1 MPYPYY
7 PQYQPGY
14 YPAPVPD
21 QLAQLRQNQF
31 QPMQQPQQFQPQQN
45 PPAPS
50 IVWVQSEQEALNF
63 LVAPNSAVTLWDS
76 NFPVVYLKQADA
88 SGKPSM
94 KIYDLVERN
103 SRPAQARVTPPVEYA
118 TKDEL
123 AALAARLD
131 ALTAI
136 KEASVKPTT
145 KKTVQKEDAE

>member
-1 MPYPYY
+1 MAYPYY
-7 PQYQPGY
+7 QQYYQP
-14 YPAPVPD
+14 PMPD

-63 LVAPNSAVTLWDS
+63 LVTPNSAVTLWDS
-76 NFPVVYLKQADA
+76 NSPVVYLKQADA

-94 KIYDLVERN
+94 KIYDLVERTQ
-103 SRPAQARVTPPVEYA
+103 RPVQTMQTQAVEYA

-136 KEASVKPTT
+136 KDAPVKSTT
-145 KKTVQKEDAE
+145 KKTIQKEDAE

>member
-1 MPYPYY
+1 MLYQYYP

-31 QPMQQPQQFQPQQN
+31 QPIQQPQQFQPQQN

-50 IVWVQSEQEALNF
+50 IVWVQSEQEALNY

-76 NFPVVYLKQADA
+76 NAPVVYLKQADA

-94 KIYDLVERN
+94 KIYDLVERTQ
-103 SRPAQARVTPPVEYA
+103 RPAQTAQAPTVEYA
-118 TKDEL
+118 PLSRLEALEARLNEL
-123 AALAARLD
+123 AAV
-131 ALTAI
+131 
-136 KEASVKPTT
+136 KEAPKST
-145 KKTVQKEDAE
+145 KKTTTKEDAE